1 MKAHS
6 LLSVFSVLL
15 TTASHAHPGH
25 GPHTNPAEALTHH
38 WSTLEF
44 AVIGIAI
51 YFLGGTLMRLAK
63 GALTVRRPVDE

>member
-25 GPHTNPAEALTHH
+25 GPHTSPAEAATHQ

-44 AVIGIAI
+44 AIVGITL
-51 YFLGGTLMRLAK
+51 YFFGGTLVRLAK
-63 GALTVRRPVDE
+63 GALTVRRPVDQ